1 MQTEDTKV
9 LNVPEEAELDEGSY
23 NGEDSWDALVE
34 LYKKE
39 NEKLKDQFALMK
51 KDLEEVHSEN
61 ESFQTEVEAL
71 RLELKRRNSNE
82 EYRERA
88 FTNLRKAIK
97 KKDKL
102 LKSLEDELNYTQMDK
117 NYYLYQIELLED
129 KLKETEEKN
138 DDLQFECDELREMVK
153 ELKKIK
159 EGENNFSQMDKN
171 YYLHQIE
178 LLEHELKESNE
189 SKEDLQFECDE
200 LREMVKE
207 LKKIKEGENN
217 FSQMDKN
224 YYLHQIELLEHELKE
239 SKESNEDLQFEC
251 DELRETFKELKE
263 MKEAEDNFAQMDKN
277 YYLYQIELLEN
288 KLKESKEKNEDLQFE
303 CDKLK
308 ETFEEFKE
316 IKADENNFAQM
327 DKNYYLYQI
336 ELLEEKLRESKES
349 NEVLQFECD
358 EVRETFKELKAMKEA
373 ENNFAQMDKNYYL
386 YQIELL
392 EEKLKERKES
402 NEVLQFECDELRET
416 FKEFKEIKEVENNFA
431 QMNMNFYLYQI
442 ELLEDRLRE
451 SKESNENFSLVCALI
466 SNHPIFLVFK

>member
-1 MQTEDTKV
+1 MKIPVTITMASASVKCVQQLCKDVVRQMNEECSIQTEDTKV

-39 NEKLKDQFALMK
+39 NEKLKDQLALMK

-88 FTNLRKAIK
+88 FTNLRKSIK
-97 KKDKL
+97 KKDKQ

-117 NYYLYQIELLED
+117 NYYLYQIDLLED

-138 DDLQFECDELREMVK
+138 DDLQFECDELRETVK

-159 EGENNFSQMDKN
+159 EDENNFAQ
-171 YYLHQIE
+171 
-178 LLEHELKESNE
+178 
-189 SKEDLQFECDE
+189 
-200 LREMVKE
+200 V
-207 LKKIKEGENN
+207 
-217 FSQMDKN
+217 DKN

-263 MKEAEDNFAQMDKN
+263 TKEAEDNFAQMDKN
-277 YYLYQIELLEN
+277 YYLYKIELLE
-288 KLKESKEKNEDLQFE
+288 D
-303 CDKLK
+303 
-308 ETFEEFKE
+308 
-316 IKADENNFAQM
+316 
-327 DKNYYLYQI
+327 
-336 ELLEEKLRESKES
+336 KLRESKES

-392 EEKLKERKES
+392 EDKLKESKES
-402 NEVLQFECDELRET
+402 NEVLQFECDEMRET
-416 FKEFKEIKEVENNFA
+416 SKEFKEIKEDENNFL
-431 QMNMNFYLYQI
+431 QMNKNYYLYQI
-442 ELLEDRLRE
+442 ELLEDKLRE
-451 SKESNENFSLVCALI
+451 SKESNENFPLVCALI

>member
-1 MQTEDTKV
+1 MIFLKWLFSKKLSNRREAKTNSKKFKKKQQKVSNQLRNRLVKIPVTITMASASVKCVQQLCKDVVRQMNEECSIQTEDTKV

-39 NEKLKDQFALMK
+39 NEKLKDQLALMK

-97 KKDKL
+97 KKDKQ

-117 NYYLYQIELLED
+117 NYYLYQIDLLED

-138 DDLQFECDELREMVK
+138 DDLQFECDELRETVK

-159 EGENNFSQMDKN
+159 EDENNFAQ
-171 YYLHQIE
+171 
-178 LLEHELKESNE
+178 
-189 SKEDLQFECDE
+189 
-200 LREMVKE
+200 V
-207 LKKIKEGENN
+207 
-217 FSQMDKN
+217 DKN

-263 MKEAEDNFAQMDKN
+263 TKEAEDNFAQMDKN
-277 YYLYQIELLEN
+277 YYLYKIELLE
-288 KLKESKEKNEDLQFE
+288 D
-303 CDKLK
+303 
-308 ETFEEFKE
+308 
-316 IKADENNFAQM
+316 
-327 DKNYYLYQI
+327 
-336 ELLEEKLRESKES
+336 KLRESKES

-392 EEKLKERKES
+392 EDKLKESKES
-402 NEVLQFECDELRET
+402 NEVLQFECDEMRET
-416 FKEFKEIKEVENNFA
+416 SKEFKEIKEDENNFL
-431 QMNMNFYLYQI
+431 QMNKNYYLCQI
-442 ELLEDRLRE
+442 ELLEDKLRE
-451 SKESNENFSLVCALI
+451 SKESNENFPLVCALI

>member
-1 MQTEDTKV
+1 
-9 LNVPEEAELDEGSY
+9 
-23 NGEDSWDALVE
+23 
-34 LYKKE
+34 
-39 NEKLKDQFALMK
+39 
-51 KDLEEVHSEN
+51 
-61 ESFQTEVEAL
+61 
-71 RLELKRRNSNE
+71 
-82 EYRERA
+82 
-88 FTNLRKAIK
+88 
-97 KKDKL
+97 
-102 LKSLEDELNYTQMDK
+102 MDK
-117 NYYLYQIELLED
+117 NYYLY
-129 KLKETEEKN
+129 
-138 DDLQFECDELREMVK
+138 
-153 ELKKIK
+153 
-159 EGENNFSQMDKN
+159 
-171 YYLHQIE
+171 
-178 LLEHELKESNE
+178 
-189 SKEDLQFECDE
+189 
-200 LREMVKE
+200 
-207 LKKIKEGENN
+207 
-217 FSQMDKN
+217 
-224 YYLHQIELLEHELKE
+224 QIELLEHELKE

-251 DELRETFKELKE
+251 VELRETFKELKE
-263 MKEAEDNFAQMDKN
+263 IKEAEDNFAQMDKN
-277 YYLYQIELLEN
+277 YYPYQIELLEN

-303 CDKLK
+303 CDELK
-308 ETFEEFKE
+308 EEFKE

-416 FKEFKEIKEVENNFA
+416 FKEFKEIKEDENNFL

-451 SKESNENFSLVCALI
+451 SKESNDNFPLVCTLI

>member
-1 MQTEDTKV
+1 MKITMASASVKCVQQLCKDVVRQMNEECSIQTEDTKV

-34 LYKKE
+34 LIKKE
-39 NEKLKDQFALMK
+39 NEKLKDQLTLMK

-61 ESFQTEVEAL
+61 ESFRTEVETL
-71 RLELKRRNSNE
+71 RLEIKRRNSNE

-117 NYYLYQIELLED
+117 NYYLYQIDLLED

-138 DDLQFECDELREMVK
+138 DDLQFECDELGETVK

-159 EGENNFSQMDKN
+159 EDENNFAQ
-171 YYLHQIE
+171 
-178 LLEHELKESNE
+178 
-189 SKEDLQFECDE
+189 
-200 LREMVKE
+200 V
-207 LKKIKEGENN
+207 
-217 FSQMDKN
+217 DKN

-251 DELRETFKELKE
+251 DELRETFKVLKE
-263 MKEAEDNFAQMDKN
+263 TKEAEDNFAQMDKN
-277 YYLYQIELLEN
+277 YYLYKIELLE
-288 KLKESKEKNEDLQFE
+288 D
-303 CDKLK
+303 
-308 ETFEEFKE
+308 
-316 IKADENNFAQM
+316 
-327 DKNYYLYQI
+327 
-336 ELLEEKLRESKES
+336 KLRESKES

-392 EEKLKERKES
+392 EDKLKESKES
-402 NEVLQFECDELRET
+402 NEVLQFECDEMRET
-416 FKEFKEIKEVENNFA
+416 SKEFKEIKEDENNFL
-431 QMNMNFYLYQI
+431 QMNKNYYLYQI
-442 ELLEDRLRE
+442 ELLEDKLRE
-451 SKESNENFSLVCALI
+451 SKESNENFPLVCALI

>member
-1 MQTEDTKV
+1 MKIPVTITMASASVKCVQQLCKDVVRQMNEECSIQTEDTKV

-39 NEKLKDQFALMK
+39 NEKLKDQLALMK

-71 RLELKRRNSNE
+71 ILELKRRNSNE

-88 FTNLRKAIK
+88 FTNLRKSIK
-97 KKDKL
+97 KKDKQ

-138 DDLQFECDELREMVK
+138 DDLQFECDELRETVK

-159 EGENNFSQMDKN
+159 EGENNFAQMDKN

-178 LLEHELKESNE
+178 
-189 SKEDLQFECDE
+189 Q
-200 LREMVKE
+200 
-207 LKKIKEGENN
+207 
-217 FSQMDKN
+217 
-224 YYLHQIELLEHELKE
+224 LEHELKE

-251 DELRETFKELKE
+251 DELRETFEELKE

-277 YYLYQIELLEN
+277 YYLYQIELLE
-288 KLKESKEKNEDLQFE
+288 
-303 CDKLK
+303 
-308 ETFEEFKE
+308 
-316 IKADENNFAQM
+316 
-327 DKNYYLYQI
+327 
-336 ELLEEKLRESKES
+336 EKLRESKEN

-392 EEKLKERKES
+392 EDKLKDSKEI
-402 NEVLQFECDELRET
+402 NEVLQFECDEMRET
-416 FKEFKEIKEVENNFA
+416 SKEFKEIKEDENNFL
-431 QMNMNFYLYQI
+431 QMNKNYYLYQI
-442 ELLEDRLRE
+442 ELLEDKLRE
-451 SKESNENFSLVCALI
+451 SKESNENFPLVCALI

>member
-1 MQTEDTKV
+1 MKIPVTITMASASVKCVQQLCKDVVRQMNEECSIQTEDTKV

-39 NEKLKDQFALMK
+39 NEKLKDQLALMK

-88 FTNLRKAIK
+88 FTNLRKSIK
-97 KKDKL
+97 KKDKQ

-138 DDLQFECDELREMVK
+138 DDLQFECDELRETVK

-159 EGENNFSQMDKN
+159 EDENNFAQ
-171 YYLHQIE
+171 
-178 LLEHELKESNE
+178 
-189 SKEDLQFECDE
+189 
-200 LREMVKE
+200 V
-207 LKKIKEGENN
+207 
-217 FSQMDKN
+217 DKN

-263 MKEAEDNFAQMDKN
+263 TKEAEDNFAQMDKN
-277 YYLYQIELLEN
+277 YYLYKIELLE
-288 KLKESKEKNEDLQFE
+288 D
-303 CDKLK
+303 
-308 ETFEEFKE
+308 
-316 IKADENNFAQM
+316 
-327 DKNYYLYQI
+327 
-336 ELLEEKLRESKES
+336 KLRESKES

-392 EEKLKERKES
+392 EDKLKESKES
-402 NEVLQFECDELRET
+402 NEVLQFECDEMRET
-416 FKEFKEIKEVENNFA
+416 SKEFKEIKEDENNFL
-431 QMNMNFYLYQI
+431 QMNKNYYLCQI
-442 ELLEDRLRE
+442 ELLEDKLRE
-451 SKESNENFSLVCALI
+451 SKESNENFPLVCALI

>member
-1 MQTEDTKV
+1 MNEECSIQTEDTKV

-39 NEKLKDQFALMK
+39 NEKLKDQLALMK

-88 FTNLRKAIK
+88 FTNLRKSIK
-97 KKDKL
+97 KKDKQ

-117 NYYLYQIELLED
+117 NYYLYQIDLLED

-138 DDLQFECDELREMVK
+138 DDLQFECDELRETVK

-159 EGENNFSQMDKN
+159 EDENNFAQ
-171 YYLHQIE
+171 
-178 LLEHELKESNE
+178 
-189 SKEDLQFECDE
+189 
-200 LREMVKE
+200 V
-207 LKKIKEGENN
+207 
-217 FSQMDKN
+217 DKN

-263 MKEAEDNFAQMDKN
+263 TKEAEDNFAQMDKN
-277 YYLYQIELLEN
+277 YYLYKIELLE
-288 KLKESKEKNEDLQFE
+288 D
-303 CDKLK
+303 
-308 ETFEEFKE
+308 
-316 IKADENNFAQM
+316 
-327 DKNYYLYQI
+327 
-336 ELLEEKLRESKES
+336 KLRESKES

-392 EEKLKERKES
+392 EDKLKESKES
-402 NEVLQFECDELRET
+402 NEVLQFECDEMRET
-416 FKEFKEIKEVENNFA
+416 SKEFKEIKEDENNFL
-431 QMNMNFYLYQI
+431 QMNKNYYLCQI
-442 ELLEDRLRE
+442 ELLEDKLRE
-451 SKESNENFSLVCALI
+451 SKESNENFPLVCALI

>member
-1 MQTEDTKV
+1 MKIPVTITMALASVKCVKQLCKDVVRQMNEECSIQTEDTKV
-9 LNVPEEAELDEGSY
+9 LNVPEKAELDEGSY

-34 LYKKE
+34 VYKKE
-39 NEKLKDQFALMK
+39 NEKLKDQLALMK
-51 KDLEEVHSEN
+51 KDLEEVHSDN
-61 ESFQTEVEAL
+61 ESFQTEVETL
-71 RLELKRRNSNE
+71 RLEIKRRNSNE

-138 DDLQFECDELREMVK
+138 DDLK
-153 ELKKIK
+153 
-159 EGENNFSQMDKN
+159 
-171 YYLHQIE
+171 
-178 LLEHELKESNE
+178 
-189 SKEDLQFECDE
+189 FECDE

-277 YYLYQIELLEN
+277 YYLYQIELLED
-288 KLKESKEKNEDLQFE
+288 KLKERKEKNEDLQFE
-303 CDKLK
+303 CDEMK

-358 EVRETFKELKAMKEA
+358 EQRETFKELKAMKEA
-373 ENNFAQMDKNYYL
+373 EDNFAQMDKNYYL

-392 EEKLKERKES
+392 EDKLKESKES
-402 NEVLQFECDELRET
+402 NEVLQFECDEMRET
-416 FKEFKEIKEVENNFA
+416 SKEFKEIKEDENNFA
-431 QMNMNFYLYQI
+431 QMNKNYYLYQI
-442 ELLEDRLRE
+442 ELLEDKLRE
-451 SKESNENFSLVCALI
+451 SRESNENFPLIYALI
-466 SNHPIFLVFK
+466 SNHPIFLVFE

>member
-1 MQTEDTKV
+1 MKIPVTITMASASVKCVKQLCKDVVRQMNEECSIQTEDTKV

-34 LYKKE
+34 VYKKE
-39 NEKLKDQFALMK
+39 NEKLKDQLALMK
-51 KDLEEVHSEN
+51 KDLEEVHSDN
-61 ESFQTEVEAL
+61 ESFQTEVETL
-71 RLELKRRNSNE
+71 RLEIKRRNSNE

-88 FTNLRKAIK
+88 FTNLRKDIK

-138 DDLQFECDELREMVK
+138 DDLQFECDELRET
-153 ELKKIK
+153 
-159 EGENNFSQMDKN
+159 
-171 YYLHQIE
+171 
-178 LLEHELKESNE
+178 
-189 SKEDLQFECDE
+189 
-200 LREMVKE
+200 VKE

-239 SKESNEDLQFEC
+239 SKESKEDLQFEC

-303 CDKLK
+303 CDELK
-308 ETFEEFKE
+308 EEFKE

-358 EVRETFKELKAMKEA
+358 EVRETFKELKATKEA
-373 ENNFAQMDKNYYL
+373 EDNFAQMDKNYYL

-392 EEKLKERKES
+392 EDKLKESKES
-402 NEVLQFECDELRET
+402 NEVLQFECDEIRET
-416 FKEFKEIKEVENNFA
+416 SKEFKEIKEDENNFL
-431 QMNMNFYLYQI
+431 QMNKNYYLYQI

-451 SKESNENFSLVCALI
+451 SKESNENFPLIYALI
-466 SNHPIFLVFK
+466 SNHPIFLVFE

>member
-1 MQTEDTKV
+1 MKIPVTITMASASVKCVQQLCKDVVRQMNEECSIQTEDTKV

-39 NEKLKDQFALMK
+39 NEKLKDQLALMK
-51 KDLEEVHSEN
+51 KDLEEVYSEN

-88 FTNLRKAIK
+88 FTNLRKSIK
-97 KKDKL
+97 KKDKQ

-117 NYYLYQIELLED
+117 NYYLYQIDLLED

-138 DDLQFECDELREMVK
+138 DDLQFECDELRETVK

-159 EGENNFSQMDKN
+159 EDENNFAQ
-171 YYLHQIE
+171 
-178 LLEHELKESNE
+178 
-189 SKEDLQFECDE
+189 
-200 LREMVKE
+200 V
-207 LKKIKEGENN
+207 
-217 FSQMDKN
+217 DKN

-263 MKEAEDNFAQMDKN
+263 TKEAEDNFAQMDKN
-277 YYLYQIELLEN
+277 YYLYKIELLE
-288 KLKESKEKNEDLQFE
+288 D
-303 CDKLK
+303 
-308 ETFEEFKE
+308 
-316 IKADENNFAQM
+316 
-327 DKNYYLYQI
+327 
-336 ELLEEKLRESKES
+336 KLRESKES

-392 EEKLKERKES
+392 EDKLKESKES
-402 NEVLQFECDELRET
+402 NEVLQFECDEMRET
-416 FKEFKEIKEVENNFA
+416 SKEFKEIKEDENNFL
-431 QMNMNFYLYQI
+431 QMNKNYYLCQI
-442 ELLEDRLRE
+442 ELLEDKLRE
-451 SKESNENFSLVCALI
+451 SKESNENFPLVCALI

>member
-1 MQTEDTKV
+1 MKIPVTITMASASVKCVQQLCKDVVRQMNEECSIQTEDTKV

-39 NEKLKDQFALMK
+39 NEKLKDQLALMK

-71 RLELKRRNSNE
+71 ILELKRRNSNE

-88 FTNLRKAIK
+88 FTNLRKSIR
-97 KKDKL
+97 KKDKQ

-138 DDLQFECDELREMVK
+138 DDLQFECDELRETVN

-159 EGENNFSQMDKN
+159 EGENNFAQMDKN
-171 YYLHQIE
+171 YYLYQIE
-178 LLEHELKESNE
+178 
-189 SKEDLQFECDE
+189 Q
-200 LREMVKE
+200 
-207 LKKIKEGENN
+207 
-217 FSQMDKN
+217 
-224 YYLHQIELLEHELKE
+224 LEHELKE

-251 DELRETFKELKE
+251 DELRETFEELKE

-277 YYLYQIELLEN
+277 YYLYQIELLE
-288 KLKESKEKNEDLQFE
+288 
-303 CDKLK
+303 
-308 ETFEEFKE
+308 
-316 IKADENNFAQM
+316 
-327 DKNYYLYQI
+327 
-336 ELLEEKLRESKES
+336 EKLRESKEN

-392 EEKLKERKES
+392 EDKLKESKES
-402 NEVLQFECDELRET
+402 NEVLQFECDEMRET
-416 FKEFKEIKEVENNFA
+416 SKEFKEIKEDENNFL
-431 QMNMNFYLYQI
+431 QMNKNYYLCQI
-442 ELLEDRLRE
+442 ELLEDKLRE
-451 SKESNENFSLVCALI
+451 SKESNENFPLVCALI

>member
-1 MQTEDTKV
+1 MKIPVTNTMASASVKCVKQLCKDVVRQMNEECSIQTEDTKV

-34 LYKKE
+34 VYKKE
-39 NEKLKDQFALMK
+39 NEKLKDQLALMK
-51 KDLEEVHSEN
+51 KDLEEVHSDN
-61 ESFQTEVEAL
+61 ESFQTEVETL
-71 RLELKRRNSNE
+71 RLEIKRRNSNE

-88 FTNLRKAIK
+88 FTNLRKDIK

-153 ELKKIK
+153 KLKKIK
-159 EGENNFSQMDKN
+159 EGENNFAQMDKN

-178 LLEHELKESNE
+178 LLEHELKEIKE

-200 LREMVKE
+200 LK
-207 LKKIKEGENN
+207 
-217 FSQMDKN
+217 
-224 YYLHQIELLEHELKE
+224 
-239 SKESNEDLQFEC
+239 
-251 DELRETFKELKE
+251 
-263 MKEAEDNFAQMDKN
+263 
-277 YYLYQIELLEN
+277 
-288 KLKESKEKNEDLQFE
+288 
-303 CDKLK
+303 
-308 ETFEEFKE
+308 EEFKE

-336 ELLEEKLRESKES
+336 ELLEEKLKES
-349 NEVLQFECD
+349 
-358 EVRETFKELKAMKEA
+358 
-373 ENNFAQMDKNYYL
+373 
-386 YQIELL
+386 
-392 EEKLKERKES
+392 KES

-416 FKEFKEIKEVENNFA
+416 FKELKETKEAEDNFAQMDKNYCLYQIELLEDKLKESKESNEVLQFECDEMRETSKEFKEIKEDENNFL
-431 QMNMNFYLYQI
+431 QMNKNYYLYQI

-451 SKESNENFSLVCALI
+451 SIESNENFPLIYALI
-466 SNHPIFLVFK
+466 SNHPIFLVFE

>member
-1 MQTEDTKV
+1 MKIPVTITMASASVKCVQQLCKDVVRQMNEECSIQTEDTKV

-39 NEKLKDQFALMK
+39 NEKLKDQLALMK

-88 FTNLRKAIK
+88 FTNLRKSIK
-97 KKDKL
+97 KKDKQ

-117 NYYLYQIELLED
+117 NYYLYQIDLLED

-138 DDLQFECDELREMVK
+138 DDLQFECDELGETVK

-159 EGENNFSQMDKN
+159 EDENNFAQ
-171 YYLHQIE
+171 
-178 LLEHELKESNE
+178 
-189 SKEDLQFECDE
+189 
-200 LREMVKE
+200 V
-207 LKKIKEGENN
+207 
-217 FSQMDKN
+217 DKN

-251 DELRETFKELKE
+251 DELRETFKVLKE
-263 MKEAEDNFAQMDKN
+263 TKEAEDNFAQMDKN
-277 YYLYQIELLEN
+277 YYLYKIELLE
-288 KLKESKEKNEDLQFE
+288 D
-303 CDKLK
+303 
-308 ETFEEFKE
+308 
-316 IKADENNFAQM
+316 
-327 DKNYYLYQI
+327 
-336 ELLEEKLRESKES
+336 KLRESKES

-392 EEKLKERKES
+392 EDKLKESKES
-402 NEVLQFECDELRET
+402 NEVLQFECDEMRET
-416 FKEFKEIKEVENNFA
+416 SKEFKEIKEDENNFL
-431 QMNMNFYLYQI
+431 QMNKNYYLCQI
-442 ELLEDRLRE
+442 ELLEDKLRE
-451 SKESNENFSLVCALI
+451 SKESNENFPLVCALI

>member
-1 MQTEDTKV
+1 MIFLKWLFCKKLSNRREAKTNSKKFKKKQQKVSNQLRNRLVKIRVTITMASASVKCVQQLCKDVVRQMNEECSIQTEDTKV

-34 LYKKE
+34 LIKKE
-39 NEKLKDQFALMK
+39 NEKLKDQLTLMK

-61 ESFQTEVEAL
+61 ESFRTEVETL
-71 RLELKRRNSNE
+71 RLEIKRRNSNE

-117 NYYLYQIELLED
+117 NYYLYQIDLLED

-138 DDLQFECDELREMVK
+138 DDLQFECDELRETVK

-159 EGENNFSQMDKN
+159 EDENNFAQ
-171 YYLHQIE
+171 
-178 LLEHELKESNE
+178 
-189 SKEDLQFECDE
+189 
-200 LREMVKE
+200 V
-207 LKKIKEGENN
+207 
-217 FSQMDKN
+217 DKN

-263 MKEAEDNFAQMDKN
+263 TKEAEDNFAQMDKN
-277 YYLYQIELLEN
+277 YYLYKIELLE
-288 KLKESKEKNEDLQFE
+288 D
-303 CDKLK
+303 
-308 ETFEEFKE
+308 
-316 IKADENNFAQM
+316 
-327 DKNYYLYQI
+327 
-336 ELLEEKLRESKES
+336 KLRESKES

-392 EEKLKERKES
+392 EDKLKESKES
-402 NEVLQFECDELRET
+402 NEVLQFECDEMRET
-416 FKEFKEIKEVENNFA
+416 SKEFKEIKEDENNFL
-431 QMNMNFYLYQI
+431 QMNKNYYLCQI
-442 ELLEDRLRE
+442 ELLEDKLRE
-451 SKESNENFSLVCALI
+451 SKESNENFPLVCALI

>member
-1 MQTEDTKV
+1 MKIPVTNTMASASVKCVKQLCKDVVRQMNEECSIQTEDTKV

-39 NEKLKDQFALMK
+39 NEKLKDQLALMK

-102 LKSLEDELNYTQMDK
+102 LKSLEDELNYTQMDT

-138 DDLQFECDELREMVK
+138 DDLQFECDELRETVK

-178 LLEHELKESNE
+178 LLEHELKEIKE

-200 LREMVKE
+200 LK
-207 LKKIKEGENN
+207 
-217 FSQMDKN
+217 
-224 YYLHQIELLEHELKE
+224 
-239 SKESNEDLQFEC
+239 
-251 DELRETFKELKE
+251 
-263 MKEAEDNFAQMDKN
+263 
-277 YYLYQIELLEN
+277 
-288 KLKESKEKNEDLQFE
+288 
-303 CDKLK
+303 
-308 ETFEEFKE
+308 EEFKE

-336 ELLEEKLRESKES
+336 ELLE
-349 NEVLQFECD
+349 N
-358 EVRETFKELKAMKEA
+358 
-373 ENNFAQMDKNYYL
+373 
-386 YQIELL
+386 
-392 EEKLKERKES
+392 KLKESKES

-416 FKEFKEIKEVENNFA
+416 FKELKETKEAEDNFAQMDKNYCLYQIELLEDKLKESKESNEVLQFECDEMRETSKEFKEIKEDENNFL
-431 QMNMNFYLYQI
+431 QMNKNYYLYQI

-451 SKESNENFSLVCALI
+451 SKESNENFPLIYALI
-466 SNHPIFLVFK
+466 SNHPIFLVFE

>member
-1 MQTEDTKV
+1 MKIPVTITMASASVKCVQQLCKDVVRQMNEECSIQTEDTKV

-39 NEKLKDQFALMK
+39 NEKLKDQLALMK
-51 KDLEEVHSEN
+51 KDLEEVYSEN

-88 FTNLRKAIK
+88 FTNLRKSIK
-97 KKDKL
+97 KKDKQ

-138 DDLQFECDELREMVK
+138 DDLQFECDELRETVK

-159 EGENNFSQMDKN
+159 EDENNFAQ
-171 YYLHQIE
+171 
-178 LLEHELKESNE
+178 
-189 SKEDLQFECDE
+189 
-200 LREMVKE
+200 V
-207 LKKIKEGENN
+207 
-217 FSQMDKN
+217 DKN

-263 MKEAEDNFAQMDKN
+263 TKEAEDNFAQMDKN
-277 YYLYQIELLEN
+277 YYLYKIELLE
-288 KLKESKEKNEDLQFE
+288 D
-303 CDKLK
+303 
-308 ETFEEFKE
+308 
-316 IKADENNFAQM
+316 
-327 DKNYYLYQI
+327 
-336 ELLEEKLRESKES
+336 KLRESKES

-392 EEKLKERKES
+392 EDKLKDSKEI
-402 NEVLQFECDELRET
+402 NEVLQFECDEMRET
-416 FKEFKEIKEVENNFA
+416 SKEFKEIKEDENNFL
-431 QMNMNFYLYQI
+431 QMNKNYYLYQI
-442 ELLEDRLRE
+442 ELLEDKLRE
-451 SKESNENFSLVCALI
+451 SKESNENFPLVCALI

>member
-1 MQTEDTKV
+1 MKITMASASVKCVQQLCKDVVRQMNEECSIQTEDTKV

-34 LYKKE
+34 LIKKE
-39 NEKLKDQFALMK
+39 NEKLKDQLTLMK

-61 ESFQTEVEAL
+61 ESFRTEVETL

-117 NYYLYQIELLED
+117 NYYLYQIDLLED

-138 DDLQFECDELREMVK
+138 DDLQFECDELRETVK

-159 EGENNFSQMDKN
+159 EDENNFAQ
-171 YYLHQIE
+171 
-178 LLEHELKESNE
+178 
-189 SKEDLQFECDE
+189 
-200 LREMVKE
+200 V
-207 LKKIKEGENN
+207 
-217 FSQMDKN
+217 DKN

-251 DELRETFKELKE
+251 DELRETFKVLKE
-263 MKEAEDNFAQMDKN
+263 TKEAEDNFAQMDKN
-277 YYLYQIELLEN
+277 YYLYKIELLE
-288 KLKESKEKNEDLQFE
+288 D
-303 CDKLK
+303 
-308 ETFEEFKE
+308 
-316 IKADENNFAQM
+316 
-327 DKNYYLYQI
+327 
-336 ELLEEKLRESKES
+336 KLRESKES

-392 EEKLKERKES
+392 EDKLKESKES
-402 NEVLQFECDELRET
+402 NEVLQFECDEMRET
-416 FKEFKEIKEVENNFA
+416 SKEFKEIKEDENNFL
-431 QMNMNFYLYQI
+431 QMNKNYYLYQI
-442 ELLEDRLRE
+442 ELLEDKLRE
-451 SKESNENFSLVCALI
+451 SKESNENFPLVCALI

>member
-1 MQTEDTKV
+1 MKIPVTITMASASVKCVQQLCKDVVRQMNEECSIQTEDTKV

-34 LYKKE
+34 LIKKE
-39 NEKLKDQFALMK
+39 NEKLKDQLTLMK

-61 ESFQTEVEAL
+61 ESFRTEVETL

-117 NYYLYQIELLED
+117 NYYLYQIDLLED

-138 DDLQFECDELREMVK
+138 DDLQFECDELGETVK

-159 EGENNFSQMDKN
+159 EDENNFAQVDKN

-178 LLEHELKESNE
+178 LLEH
-189 SKEDLQFECDE
+189 
-200 LREMVKE
+200 V
-207 LKKIKEGENN
+207 
-217 FSQMDKN
+217 
-224 YYLHQIELLEHELKE
+224 LKE

-263 MKEAEDNFAQMDKN
+263 TKEAEDNFAQMDKN
-277 YYLYQIELLEN
+277 YYLYKIELLE
-288 KLKESKEKNEDLQFE
+288 D
-303 CDKLK
+303 
-308 ETFEEFKE
+308 
-316 IKADENNFAQM
+316 
-327 DKNYYLYQI
+327 
-336 ELLEEKLRESKES
+336 KLRESKES

-392 EEKLKERKES
+392 EDKLKESKES
-402 NEVLQFECDELRET
+402 NEVLQFECDEMRET
-416 FKEFKEIKEVENNFA
+416 SKEFKEIKEDENNFL
-431 QMNMNFYLYQI
+431 QMNKNYYLYQI
-442 ELLEDRLRE
+442 ELLEDKLRE
-451 SKESNENFSLVCALI
+451 SKESNENFPLVCALI

>member
-1 MQTEDTKV
+1 MKIPVTITMASASVKCVQQLCKDVVRQMNEECSIQTEDTKV

-39 NEKLKDQFALMK
+39 NEKLKDQLALMK

-88 FTNLRKAIK
+88 FTNLRKSIK
-97 KKDKL
+97 KKDKQ

-138 DDLQFECDELREMVK
+138 DDLQFECDELRETVK

-159 EGENNFSQMDKN
+159 EDENNFAQ
-171 YYLHQIE
+171 
-178 LLEHELKESNE
+178 
-189 SKEDLQFECDE
+189 
-200 LREMVKE
+200 V
-207 LKKIKEGENN
+207 
-217 FSQMDKN
+217 DKN

-263 MKEAEDNFAQMDKN
+263 TKEAEDNFAQMDKN
-277 YYLYQIELLEN
+277 YYLYKIELLE
-288 KLKESKEKNEDLQFE
+288 D
-303 CDKLK
+303 
-308 ETFEEFKE
+308 
-316 IKADENNFAQM
+316 
-327 DKNYYLYQI
+327 
-336 ELLEEKLRESKES
+336 KLRESKES

-392 EEKLKERKES
+392 EDKLKESKES
-402 NEVLQFECDELRET
+402 NEVLQFECDEMRET
-416 FKEFKEIKEVENNFA
+416 SKEFKEIKEDENNFL
-431 QMNMNFYLYQI
+431 QMNKNYYLYQI
-442 ELLEDRLRE
+442 ELLEDKLRE
-451 SKESNENFSLVCALI
+451 SKESNENFPLVCALI

>member
-1 MQTEDTKV
+1 MNEECSIQTEDTKV

-39 NEKLKDQFALMK
+39 NEKLKDQLALMK

-88 FTNLRKAIK
+88 FTNLRKSIK
-97 KKDKL
+97 KKDKQ

-117 NYYLYQIELLED
+117 NYYLYQIDLLED

-138 DDLQFECDELREMVK
+138 DDLQFECDELGETVK

-159 EGENNFSQMDKN
+159 EDENNFAQVDKN

-178 LLEHELKESNE
+178 LLEH
-189 SKEDLQFECDE
+189 
-200 LREMVKE
+200 V
-207 LKKIKEGENN
+207 
-217 FSQMDKN
+217 
-224 YYLHQIELLEHELKE
+224 LKE

-251 DELRETFKELKE
+251 DELRETFKVLKE
-263 MKEAEDNFAQMDKN
+263 TKEAEDNFAQMDKN
-277 YYLYQIELLEN
+277 YYLYKIELLE
-288 KLKESKEKNEDLQFE
+288 D
-303 CDKLK
+303 
-308 ETFEEFKE
+308 
-316 IKADENNFAQM
+316 
-327 DKNYYLYQI
+327 
-336 ELLEEKLRESKES
+336 KLRESKES

-392 EEKLKERKES
+392 EDKLKESKES
-402 NEVLQFECDELRET
+402 NEVLQFECDEMRET
-416 FKEFKEIKEVENNFA
+416 SKEFKEIKEDENNFL
-431 QMNMNFYLYQI
+431 QMNKNYYLYQI
-442 ELLEDRLRE
+442 ELLEDKLRE
-451 SKESNENFSLVCALI
+451 SKESNENFPLVCALI

>member
-1 MQTEDTKV
+1 MKIPVTITMASASVKCVQQLCKDVVRQMNEECSIQTEDTKV

-39 NEKLKDQFALMK
+39 NEKLKDQLALMK

-88 FTNLRKAIK
+88 FTNLRKSIK
-97 KKDKL
+97 KKDKQ

-117 NYYLYQIELLED
+117 NYYLYQIDLLED

-138 DDLQFECDELREMVK
+138 DDLQFECDELRETVK

-159 EGENNFSQMDKN
+159 EDENNFAQ
-171 YYLHQIE
+171 
-178 LLEHELKESNE
+178 
-189 SKEDLQFECDE
+189 
-200 LREMVKE
+200 V
-207 LKKIKEGENN
+207 
-217 FSQMDKN
+217 DKN

-263 MKEAEDNFAQMDKN
+263 TKEAEDNFAQMDKN
-277 YYLYQIELLEN
+277 YYLYKIELLE
-288 KLKESKEKNEDLQFE
+288 D
-303 CDKLK
+303 
-308 ETFEEFKE
+308 
-316 IKADENNFAQM
+316 
-327 DKNYYLYQI
+327 
-336 ELLEEKLRESKES
+336 KLRESKES

-392 EEKLKERKES
+392 EDKLKDSKEI
-402 NEVLQFECDELRET
+402 NEVLQFECDEMRET
-416 FKEFKEIKEVENNFA
+416 SKEFKEIKEDENNFL
-431 QMNMNFYLYQI
+431 QMNKNYYLYQI
-442 ELLEDRLRE
+442 ELLEDKLRE
-451 SKESNENFSLVCALI
+451 SKESNENFPLVCALI

>member
-1 MQTEDTKV
+1 MIFLKWLFSKKLSNRREAKTNSKKFKKKQQKVSNQLRNRLVKIPMTITMASASVKCVQQLCKDVVRQMNEECSIQTEDTKV

-34 LYKKE
+34 LIKKE
-39 NEKLKDQFALMK
+39 NEKLKDQLTLLK

-61 ESFQTEVEAL
+61 ESFRTEVETL
-71 RLELKRRNSNE
+71 RLEIKRRNSNE

-117 NYYLYQIELLED
+117 NYYLYQIDLLED

-138 DDLQFECDELREMVK
+138 DDLQFECDELRETVK

-159 EGENNFSQMDKN
+159 EDENNFAQ
-171 YYLHQIE
+171 
-178 LLEHELKESNE
+178 
-189 SKEDLQFECDE
+189 
-200 LREMVKE
+200 V
-207 LKKIKEGENN
+207 
-217 FSQMDKN
+217 DKN

-263 MKEAEDNFAQMDKN
+263 TKEAEDNFAQMDKN
-277 YYLYQIELLEN
+277 YYLYKIELLE
-288 KLKESKEKNEDLQFE
+288 D
-303 CDKLK
+303 
-308 ETFEEFKE
+308 
-316 IKADENNFAQM
+316 
-327 DKNYYLYQI
+327 
-336 ELLEEKLRESKES
+336 KLRESKES

-373 ENNFAQMDKNYYL
+373 ENNFVQMDKNYYL

-392 EEKLKERKES
+392 EDKLKESKES
-402 NEVLQFECDELRET
+402 NEVLQFECDEMRET
-416 FKEFKEIKEVENNFA
+416 SKEFKEIKEDENNFL
-431 QMNMNFYLYQI
+431 QMNKNYYLCQI
-442 ELLEDRLRE
+442 ELLEDKLRE
-451 SKESNENFSLVCALI
+451 SKESNENFPLVCALI
-466 SNHPIFLVFK
+466 SNHPIF

>member
-1 MQTEDTKV
+1 MEIPVTITMASASVNCVQQLCKDVVRQMNEECSVQTEDTKV
-9 LNVPEEAELDEGSY
+9 LNVPEKAELDEGSC

-34 LYKKE
+34 VYKKE
-39 NEKLKDQFALMK
+39 NEKLRDQLALMK
-51 KDLEEVHSEN
+51 KDLEEVHREN
-61 ESFQTEVEAL
+61 ESFQTEVGTL
-71 RLELKRRNSNE
+71 RLEIKRRNSNE

-159 EGENNFSQMDKN
+159 EGENNFA
-171 YYLHQIE
+171 
-178 LLEHELKESNE
+178 
-189 SKEDLQFECDE
+189 
-200 LREMVKE
+200 
-207 LKKIKEGENN
+207 
-217 FSQMDKN
+217 QMDKN

-239 SKESNEDLQFEC
+239 SKESKEDLQFEC

-303 CDKLK
+303 CDELK

-316 IKADENNFAQM
+316 IKAAENNFTQM

-336 ELLEEKLRESKES
+336 ELLEDKLKESKES

-358 EVRETFKELKAMKEA
+358 EMRETSKEFKEIKED
-373 ENNFAQMDKNYYL
+373 ENNFLQMNKNYYL

-392 EEKLKERKES
+392 EDK
-402 NEVLQFECDELRET
+402 
-416 FKEFKEIKEVENNFA
+416 
-431 QMNMNFYLYQI
+431 
-442 ELLEDRLRE
+442 LRE
-451 SKESNENFSLVCALI
+451 SKESNENFPLVCALI
-466 SNHPIFLVFK
+466 SNHPIFLVLK

>member
-1 MQTEDTKV
+1 MNEECSIQTEDTKV

-39 NEKLKDQFALMK
+39 NEKLKDQLALMK

-97 KKDKL
+97 QKDKQ
-102 LKSLEDELNYTQMDK
+102 LKSLEDELNYTQIDT

-129 KLKETEEKN
+129 MLKETEEKN

-159 EGENNFSQMDKN
+159 EDENNFTQK
-171 YYLHQIE
+171 
-178 LLEHELKESNE
+178 
-189 SKEDLQFECDE
+189 
-200 LREMVKE
+200 
-207 LKKIKEGENN
+207 
-217 FSQMDKN
+217 
-224 YYLHQIELLEHELKE
+224 
-239 SKESNEDLQFEC
+239 
-251 DELRETFKELKE
+251 
-263 MKEAEDNFAQMDKN
+263 DKN

-336 ELLEEKLRESKES
+336 ELLE
-349 NEVLQFECD
+349 N
-358 EVRETFKELKAMKEA
+358 
-373 ENNFAQMDKNYYL
+373 
-386 YQIELL
+386 
-392 EEKLKERKES
+392 KLKESKES

-416 FKEFKEIKEVENNFA
+416 FKEFKEIKEDENNFL

-451 SKESNENFSLVCALI
+451 SKESNENFPLVCTLI

>member
-1 MQTEDTKV
+1 MKIPVTITMASASVKCVQQLCKDVVRQMNEECSIQTEDTKV
-9 LNVPEEAELDEGSY
+9 VNVPEEAELDEGSY

-39 NEKLKDQFALMK
+39 NEKLKDQLALMK
-51 KDLEEVHSEN
+51 KDFEEVHSEN
-61 ESFQTEVEAL
+61 ESFQTEVETL
-71 RLELKRRNSNE
+71 RLELKRRYSNE
-82 EYRERA
+82 EYKERA
-88 FTNLRKAIK
+88 FTNLRKDIK
-97 KKDKL
+97 KKDKQ

-138 DDLQFECDELREMVK
+138 DDLQFECDELRETVQ

-159 EGENNFSQMDKN
+159 EDENNFAQVDKN
-171 YYLHQIE
+171 
-178 LLEHELKESNE
+178 
-189 SKEDLQFECDE
+189 C
-200 LREMVKE
+200 
-207 LKKIKEGENN
+207 
-217 FSQMDKN
+217 
-224 YYLHQIELLEHELKE
+224 YLHQIELLEHELKE

-263 MKEAEDNFAQMDKN
+263 TKEAED
-277 YYLYQIELLEN
+277 
-288 KLKESKEKNEDLQFE
+288 
-303 CDKLK
+303 
-308 ETFEEFKE
+308 
-316 IKADENNFAQM
+316 NFAQM

-358 EVRETFKELKAMKEA
+358 ELRETFKELKAMKEA

-392 EEKLKERKES
+392 ENKLKESKES
-402 NEVLQFECDELRET
+402 NEVLQFECDEMRET
-416 FKEFKEIKEVENNFA
+416 FKEFKEIKEDENNFL
-431 QMNMNFYLYQI
+431 QMDKNYYLYQI
-442 ELLEDRLRE
+442 ELSEDKLRE
-451 SKESNENFSLVCALI
+451 SKESNENFPLVCPLI

>member
-1 MQTEDTKV
+1 MTKYVSIAIQRKQSFRFSFSYVCTYCWCGAVFDILKVTFRKKTARSKNKQQKIFKKQRKVSNQLRNRLVRIPVTITMASESVKCVKQLCKDVVRQMNEECSIQTEDTKV

-23 NGEDSWDALVE
+23 NGEDSRDALVE

-39 NEKLKDQFALMK
+39 NEKLKDQLALMK

-117 NYYLYQIELLED
+117 NYYLYHIELLED

-138 DDLQFECDELREMVK
+138 DDLQFECDDLREMVK

-159 EGENNFSQMDKN
+159 EDENNFA
-171 YYLHQIE
+171 
-178 LLEHELKESNE
+178 
-189 SKEDLQFECDE
+189 
-200 LREMVKE
+200 
-207 LKKIKEGENN
+207 
-217 FSQMDKN
+217 QMDKN

-239 SKESNEDLQFEC
+239 SKESNEVLQFEC

-263 MKEAEDNFAQMDKN
+263 MKEAEGNFAQMDKN

-288 KLKESKEKNEDLQFE
+288 KLKESKESNEVLQFE
-303 CDKLK
+303 CDEMR

-316 IKADENNFAQM
+316 IKQDENNFAQM
-327 DKNYYLYQI
+327 NKNYYLYQI
-336 ELLEEKLRESKES
+336 ELLE
-349 NEVLQFECD
+349 D
-358 EVRETFKELKAMKEA
+358 
-373 ENNFAQMDKNYYL
+373 
-386 YQIELL
+386 
-392 EEKLKERKES
+392 KLK
-402 NEVLQFECDELRET
+402 
-416 FKEFKEIKEVENNFA
+416 
-431 QMNMNFYLYQI
+431 
-442 ELLEDRLRE
+442 E
-451 SKESNENFSLVCALI
+451 SKESNENFPLVCALI
-466 SNHPIFLVFK
+466 SNHPIFLVFKSAKLDTILVAVILRT

>member
-1 MQTEDTKV
+1 MKITMASASVKCVQQLCKDVVRQMNEECSIQTEDTKV

-34 LYKKE
+34 LIKKE
-39 NEKLKDQFALMK
+39 NEKLKDQLTLMK

-61 ESFQTEVEAL
+61 ESFRTEVETL
-71 RLELKRRNSNE
+71 RLEIKRRNSNE

-117 NYYLYQIELLED
+117 NYYLYQIDLLED

-138 DDLQFECDELREMVK
+138 DDLQFECDELGETVK

-159 EGENNFSQMDKN
+159 EDENNFAQ
-171 YYLHQIE
+171 
-178 LLEHELKESNE
+178 
-189 SKEDLQFECDE
+189 
-200 LREMVKE
+200 V
-207 LKKIKEGENN
+207 
-217 FSQMDKN
+217 DKN

-263 MKEAEDNFAQMDKN
+263 TKEAEDNFAQMDKN
-277 YYLYQIELLEN
+277 YYLYKIELLE
-288 KLKESKEKNEDLQFE
+288 D
-303 CDKLK
+303 
-308 ETFEEFKE
+308 
-316 IKADENNFAQM
+316 
-327 DKNYYLYQI
+327 
-336 ELLEEKLRESKES
+336 KLRESKES

-392 EEKLKERKES
+392 EDKLKESKES
-402 NEVLQFECDELRET
+402 NEVLQFECDEMRET
-416 FKEFKEIKEVENNFA
+416 SKEFKEIKEDENNFL
-431 QMNMNFYLYQI
+431 QMNKNYYLCQI
-442 ELLEDRLRE
+442 ELLEDKLRE
-451 SKESNENFSLVCALI
+451 SKESNENFPLVCALI
-466 SNHPIFLVFK
+466 SNHPIF

>member
-1 MQTEDTKV
+1 MKIPVTITMASASVKCVKQLCKDVVRQMNEECSIQTEDTKV

-39 NEKLKDQFALMK
+39 NEKLKDQLALMK

-159 EGENNFSQMDKN
+159 EGENNFAQMDKN

-178 LLEHELKESNE
+178 LLEHELKEIKE

-200 LREMVKE
+200 LK
-207 LKKIKEGENN
+207 
-217 FSQMDKN
+217 
-224 YYLHQIELLEHELKE
+224 
-239 SKESNEDLQFEC
+239 
-251 DELRETFKELKE
+251 
-263 MKEAEDNFAQMDKN
+263 
-277 YYLYQIELLEN
+277 
-288 KLKESKEKNEDLQFE
+288 
-303 CDKLK
+303 
-308 ETFEEFKE
+308 EEFKE

-336 ELLEEKLRESKES
+336 ELLEEKLKES
-349 NEVLQFECD
+349 
-358 EVRETFKELKAMKEA
+358 
-373 ENNFAQMDKNYYL
+373 
-386 YQIELL
+386 
-392 EEKLKERKES
+392 KES

-416 FKEFKEIKEVENNFA
+416 FKELKETKEAEDNFAQMDKNYCLYQIELLEDKLKESKESNEVLQFECDEMRETSKEFKEIKEDENNFL
-431 QMNMNFYLYQI
+431 QMNKNYYLYQI

-451 SKESNENFSLVCALI
+451 SKESNENFPLIYALI
-466 SNHPIFLVFK
+466 SNHPIFLVFE

>member
-1 MQTEDTKV
+1 MKITMASASVKCVQQLCKDVVRQMNEECSIQTEDTKV

-39 NEKLKDQFALMK
+39 NEKLKDQLTLMK

-61 ESFQTEVEAL
+61 ESFQTEVETL
-71 RLELKRRNSNE
+71 RLEIKRRNSNE

-138 DDLQFECDELREMVK
+138 DDLQFECDELGETVK

-159 EGENNFSQMDKN
+159 EDENNFAQVDKN

-178 LLEHELKESNE
+178 LLEH
-189 SKEDLQFECDE
+189 
-200 LREMVKE
+200 V
-207 LKKIKEGENN
+207 
-217 FSQMDKN
+217 
-224 YYLHQIELLEHELKE
+224 LKE

-251 DELRETFKELKE
+251 DELRETFKVLKE
-263 MKEAEDNFAQMDKN
+263 TKEAEDNFAQMDKN
-277 YYLYQIELLEN
+277 YYLYKIELLE
-288 KLKESKEKNEDLQFE
+288 D
-303 CDKLK
+303 
-308 ETFEEFKE
+308 
-316 IKADENNFAQM
+316 
-327 DKNYYLYQI
+327 
-336 ELLEEKLRESKES
+336 KLRESKES

-392 EEKLKERKES
+392 EDKLKESKES
-402 NEVLQFECDELRET
+402 NEVLQFECDEMRET
-416 FKEFKEIKEVENNFA
+416 SKEFKEIKEDENNFL
-431 QMNMNFYLYQI
+431 QMNKNYYLYQI
-442 ELLEDRLRE
+442 ELLEDKLRE
-451 SKESNENFSLVCALI
+451 SKESNENFPLVCALI

>member
-1 MQTEDTKV
+1 MKIPVTITMASASVKCVQQLCKDVVRQMNEECSIQTADTKV

-39 NEKLKDQFALMK
+39 NEKLKDQLALMK

-88 FTNLRKAIK
+88 FTNLRKSIK
-97 KKDKL
+97 KKDKQ

-117 NYYLYQIELLED
+117 NYYLYQIDLLED

-138 DDLQFECDELREMVK
+138 DDLQFECDELRETVK

-159 EGENNFSQMDKN
+159 EDENNFAQ
-171 YYLHQIE
+171 
-178 LLEHELKESNE
+178 
-189 SKEDLQFECDE
+189 
-200 LREMVKE
+200 V
-207 LKKIKEGENN
+207 
-217 FSQMDKN
+217 DKN

-263 MKEAEDNFAQMDKN
+263 TKEAEDNFAQMDKN
-277 YYLYQIELLEN
+277 YYLYKIELLE
-288 KLKESKEKNEDLQFE
+288 D
-303 CDKLK
+303 
-308 ETFEEFKE
+308 
-316 IKADENNFAQM
+316 
-327 DKNYYLYQI
+327 
-336 ELLEEKLRESKES
+336 KLRESKES

-392 EEKLKERKES
+392 EDKLKESKES
-402 NEVLQFECDELRET
+402 NEVLQFECDEMRET
-416 FKEFKEIKEVENNFA
+416 SKEFKEIKEDENNFL
-431 QMNMNFYLYQI
+431 QMNKNYYLYQI
-442 ELLEDRLRE
+442 ELLEDKLRE
-451 SKESNENFSLVCALI
+451 SKESNENFPLVCALI

>member
-39 NEKLKDQFALMK
+39 HEKLKDQLALMK

-88 FTNLRKAIK
+88 FTNLRKANK

-102 LKSLEDELNYTQMDK
+102 LKILEDELNYTQMDK

-129 KLKETEEKN
+129 KLKETKEKN
-138 DDLQFECDELREMVK
+138 ADLQFECDELGEMVK

-159 EGENNFSQMDKN
+159 EDENNFAQVDKN

-178 LLEHELKESNE
+178 LLEH
-189 SKEDLQFECDE
+189 
-200 LREMVKE
+200 V
-207 LKKIKEGENN
+207 
-217 FSQMDKN
+217 
-224 YYLHQIELLEHELKE
+224 LKE

-251 DELRETFKELKE
+251 DELRETFEELKE

-277 YYLYQIELLEN
+277 YYLYKIELLE
-288 KLKESKEKNEDLQFE
+288 D
-303 CDKLK
+303 
-308 ETFEEFKE
+308 
-316 IKADENNFAQM
+316 
-327 DKNYYLYQI
+327 
-336 ELLEEKLRESKES
+336 KLRESKES

-358 EVRETFKELKAMKEA
+358 DLRETFKEFKEIKAD
-373 ENNFAQMDKNYYL
+373 ENNFLQMNKNYYL

-392 EEKLKERKES
+392 EDK
-402 NEVLQFECDELRET
+402 
-416 FKEFKEIKEVENNFA
+416 
-431 QMNMNFYLYQI
+431 
-442 ELLEDRLRE
+442 LRE
-451 SKESNENFSLVCALI
+451 SKESNENFPLVCALI

>member
-39 NEKLKDQFALMK
+39 NEKLKDQLALMK

-88 FTNLRKAIK
+88 FTNLRKSIK
-97 KKDKL
+97 KKDKQ

-129 KLKETEEKN
+129 KLKETKEKN
-138 DDLQFECDELREMVK
+138 ADLQFECDELGEMVK

-159 EGENNFSQMDKN
+159 EDENNFA
-171 YYLHQIE
+171 
-178 LLEHELKESNE
+178 
-189 SKEDLQFECDE
+189 
-200 LREMVKE
+200 
-207 LKKIKEGENN
+207 
-217 FSQMDKN
+217 QMDKN

-277 YYLYQIELLEN
+277 YYLYQIELLE
-288 KLKESKEKNEDLQFE
+288 
-303 CDKLK
+303 
-308 ETFEEFKE
+308 
-316 IKADENNFAQM
+316 
-327 DKNYYLYQI
+327 
-336 ELLEEKLRESKES
+336 EKLRESKEN

-416 FKEFKEIKEVENNFA
+416 FKEFKEIKADENNFL
-431 QMNMNFYLYQI
+431 QMNKNFYLYQI
-442 ELLEDRLRE
+442 ELLEGRLRE

-466 SNHPIFLVFK
+466 PNHPIFLVFK

>member
-1 MQTEDTKV
+1 MKIPVTNTMASASVKCVKQLCKDVVRQMNEECSIQTEDTKV
-9 LNVPEEAELDEGSY
+9 LNVPEKAELDEGSY

-34 LYKKE
+34 SYKKE
-39 NEKLKDQFALMK
+39 NEKLKDQLALMK

-71 RLELKRRNSNE
+71 RLEIKRRNSNE

-129 KLKETEEKN
+129 KLKVTEEKN
-138 DDLQFECDELREMVK
+138 DDLQFECDELRETVK

-178 LLEHELKESNE
+178 LLEHELKEIKE

-200 LREMVKE
+200 LK
-207 LKKIKEGENN
+207 
-217 FSQMDKN
+217 
-224 YYLHQIELLEHELKE
+224 
-239 SKESNEDLQFEC
+239 
-251 DELRETFKELKE
+251 
-263 MKEAEDNFAQMDKN
+263 
-277 YYLYQIELLEN
+277 
-288 KLKESKEKNEDLQFE
+288 
-303 CDKLK
+303 
-308 ETFEEFKE
+308 EEFKE
-316 IKADENNFAQM
+316 IKAG
-327 DKNYYLYQI
+327 
-336 ELLEEKLRESKES
+336 
-349 NEVLQFECD
+349 
-358 EVRETFKELKAMKEA
+358 

-392 EEKLKERKES
+392 EEKLKESKES

-416 FKEFKEIKEVENNFA
+416 FKELKETKEAEDNFAQMDKNYYLYQIELLEEKLKESKESNEVLQFECDEMRETSKEFKEIKEDENNFL
-431 QMNMNFYLYQI
+431 QMNKNYYLYQI
-442 ELLEDRLRE
+442 ELLEDKLRE
-451 SKESNENFSLVCALI
+451 SRESNENFPLIYALI
-466 SNHPIFLVFK
+466 SNHPIFLVFE

>member
-34 LYKKE
+34 VYKKE
-39 NEKLKDQFALMK
+39 NEKLKDQLALMK

-61 ESFQTEVEAL
+61 ESFQTEVETL
-71 RLELKRRNSNE
+71 RLEIKRRNSNE

-97 KKDKL
+97 KKDKQ
-102 LKSLEDELNYTQMDK
+102 LKSLEDELNYQQMDT

-159 EGENNFSQMDKN
+159 EDENNFTQKDKN
-171 YYLHQIE
+171 YYL
-178 LLEHELKESNE
+178 
-189 SKEDLQFECDE
+189 
-200 LREMVKE
+200 
-207 LKKIKEGENN
+207 
-217 FSQMDKN
+217 
-224 YYLHQIELLEHELKE
+224 YQIELLEHELKE

-251 DELRETFKELKE
+251 DELRETCKELKE

-308 ETFEEFKE
+308 KTFEEFKE

-336 ELLEEKLRESKES
+336 ELLENKLKESKES
-349 NEVLQFECD
+349 NE
-358 EVRETFKELKAMKEA
+358 
-373 ENNFAQMDKNYYL
+373 
-386 YQIELL
+386 I
-392 EEKLKERKES
+392 
-402 NEVLQFECDELRET
+402 LQFECDELRET
-416 FKEFKEIKEVENNFA
+416 FKEFKEIKEDENNFL

-451 SKESNENFSLVCALI
+451 SKESNDNFPLVCTLI